1 MPIWLLAA
9 LVVLLVH
16 PGMAGRKARARRPR
30 DGGIEDVQLLDG
42 KTIAMQDIGIT
53 DFQDFLISIGLDA
66 RLDYLVGAPLLLD
79 RIVEHFGHT
88 LYREGAPMYKY
99 LMTLTGL
106 QRLHDSLKHHLRR
119 SWDVST
125 KWTIVEPIS
134 HRLPLPRVL
143 MKAMVALGIL
153 WGWHFFSGCLLLA
166 FEGPGRIGEI
176 LKSTRRCLTLPQ
188 DMLHDPP
195 DRAFLQIEKPKSIY
209 RGGALVQHV

>member
-16 PGMAGRKARARRPR
+16 PGIAGRRARARRPR

-106 QRLHDSLKHHLRR
+106 QRLHDSLKHHCLVRGM
-119 SWDVST
+119 S
-125 KWTIVEPIS
+125 
-134 HRLPLPRVL
+134 LPNG
-143 MKAMVALGIL
+143 KL
-153 WGWHFFSGCLLLA
+153 WSL
-166 FEGPGRIGEI
+166 
-176 LKSTRRCLTLPQ
+176 SVTDYRC
-188 DMLHDPP
+188 H
-195 DRAFLQIEKPKSIY
+195 ECS
-209 RGGALVQHV
+209 